1 MKWYEN
7 CLSAV
12 PRYDPREKERN
23 IEYHIRYMLDRT
35 QRMFEYQGLP
45 DSIPAR
51 ILELYLQVNGH
62 VAFAEHEGSLY
73 VYTGSMGG
81 EPDVYYRSTLYTVA
95 NPAQAF
101 SKNFRIGEECIVAF
115 NDSLYLGLI
124 PLFRRYA
131 SALVE
136 NELSLHIVDIN
147 SRIMSLISASDDR
160 TIASAKKVLD
170 DIERGELGVIA
181 ENAFLE
187 GLKALPLTTSGKS
200 VLLDLM
206 EYEQYLKS
214 QWYNAIGLD
223 SNYNMKRER
232 LNLAEVEMNND
243 SLAPFIDDM
252 LECRKK
258 ALEDVNA
265 MFGTDITVDLAS
277 AWKQNVE
284 ETEMLLDAM
293 KNGEM
298 NPDGE
303 GAPDAGDAAEDEKE
317 KEGGGEDE
325 KE

>member
-1 MKWYEN
+1 MT
-7 CLSAV
+7 
-12 PRYDPREKERN
+12 D
-23 IEYHIRYMLDRT
+23 YHVRYMLDRT

-45 DSIPAR
+45 DTIPAR
-51 ILELYLQVNGH
+51 ILELYLQINGH
-62 VAFAEHEGSLY
+62 CAFAEHAGGLY
-73 VYTGSMGG
+73 VYTGGLGG
-81 EPDVYYRSTLYTVA
+81 EPDVYYQPTIYTIA
-95 NPAQAF
+95 NPAQNWSANL
-101 SKNFRIGEECIVAF
+101 KIGVECIVAR
-115 NDSLYLGLI
+115 NDSLYTGLI
-124 PLFRRYA
+124 PMFRRYA

-147 SRIMSLISASDDR
+147 LRIMSLISASDDR

-187 GLKALPLTTSGKS
+187 GLKALPLATSGSKS
-200 VLLDLM
+200 TLLDLM

-243 SLAPFIDDM
+243 SLAPFVDDM
-252 LECRKK
+252 LECRQK
-258 ALEDVNA
+258 AVEEVNA
-265 MFGTDITVDLAS
+265 MFGTNISVDLAS

-303 GAPDAGDAAEDEKE
+303 GAPDAEDE